1 MSSVKIDAI
10 KAIAYVRGLNEYS
23 WMDIRTEIR

>member
-1 MSSVKIDAI
+1 MSSVNIGAI
-10 KAIAYVRGLNEYS
+10 KTVPHLRGVNEHS